1 MALSAKVLRAW
12 IWAKLLLMAVVLIYA
27 TLFVYNNSG
36 ATVELWYFFSRT
48 AQVPKLVALG
58 GAFLLGGLLAML
70 VRMVSK
76 TIRQMRR
83 ATEQERT
90 ERLEREIAEMR
101 TKAATLRTRPEPQ
114 QEG

>member
-1 MALSAKVLRAW
+1 MALSGKVLRAW
-12 IWAKLLLMAVVLIYA
+12 IWAKLTLMALVLIYT

-36 ATVELWYFFSRT
+36 ATIELWYFFNRSS
-48 AQVPKLVALG
+48 QVPQLLALV

-70 VRMVSK
+70 IRMVAK

-101 TKAATLRTRPEPQ
+101 TKASTLRTREEPQ
-114 QEG
+114 QGA